1 MCSVKKLTFLFCTF
15 SVSFVFEV
23 LFFMVTLFSL
33 FIISAV
39 GVTETAAGSSE
50 AVFNCRISSRL
61 VIDAK
66 KTRLGLK
73 FSL

>member
-1 MCSVKKLTFLFCTF
+1 
-15 SVSFVFEV
+15 
-23 LFFMVTLFSL
+23 MVTLFSL
-33 FIISAV
+33 LIISGV
-39 GVTETAAGSSE
+39 GVTETAPGSSG

-61 VIDAK
+61 VIDEK